1 MRPGVRVPDRHA
13 VREAR
18 EMSLKK
24 AQAKTAQKWIRDKAK
39 NPNCPKCDSNE
50 WTIGDLVKSPS
61 YEKGGLLF
69 GGDVGFPLLVVK
81 CDNCGYVEQWAAD
94 AIGIG

>member
-1 MRPGVRVPDRHA
+1 MPERQA
-13 VREAR
+13 VREDR

-24 AQAKTAQKWIRDKAK
+24 AQEKAALKWIRNKAK

-69 GGDVGFPLLVVK
+69 GGDAGFPLLVVK